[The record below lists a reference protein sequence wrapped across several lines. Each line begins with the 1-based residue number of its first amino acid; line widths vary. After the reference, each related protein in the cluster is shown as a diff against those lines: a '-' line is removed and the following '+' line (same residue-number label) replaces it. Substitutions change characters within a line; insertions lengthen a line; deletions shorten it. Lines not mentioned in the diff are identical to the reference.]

1 MDLDRMLSMLES
13 KDTTQAFEAL
23 KEMEKISDTSDAFY
37 PYTEKFIE
45 MINSSKYVIRVR
57 GFRMFCKQAKWDTE
71 NIINKNIEAALS
83 ILNDDKPTAVRQALA
98 ALQEIIPYKKELGEI
113 IEKKVSA
120 IDYLKFK
127 DTMHSLIANDIQKVL
142 EAIG

>member
-113 IEKKVSA
+113 IEKKVSV

>member
-1 MDLDRMLSMLES
+1 MDLDHMLSVLES
-13 KDTTQAFEAL
+13 NDITKAFETL

-57 GFRMFCKQAKWDTE
+57 GFRMLCKQAKWDTE
-71 NIINKNIEAALS
+71 NIINKNIETALV

-98 ALQEIIPYKKELGEI
+98 ALLEIIPYKKELGDI
-113 IEKKVSA
+113 IKKKVTA

>member
-13 KDTTQAFEAL
+13 KDTKQAFEAL

-37 PYTEKFIE
+37 PYTEKFLE

-57 GFRMFCKQAKWDTE
+57 GFRMFCKQARWDTE

-98 ALQEIIPYKKELGEI
+98 ALQEIIPYKKELGVI

-120 IDYLKFK
+120 IDYLRFK